1 MQVDTHVHFW
11 EYNQQRDDWM
21 ESMPVL
27 QQNYFPFDL
36 ISTLKENA
44 IDACV
49 AVQASQSEDETTFL
63 VDLANKHP
71 FIKGVVG
78 WIDLQ
83 DPTIEERLNHF
94 SQYAII
100 KGWRHV
106 VQGEPDDFLL
116 RPDFHRGI
124 KALQPLGYT
133 YDILI
138 YAHQLKPAI
147 EFVSHFPEQPFVID
161 HCAKPDV
168 AHQQIHAWKNSMQE
182 IAQVPNVFCKLSGL
196 LTEAKWNEWS
206 DVEFYPYLD
215 VVVDSF
221 GVDRLLFGS
230 DWPVVLVSGGYS
242 KWKNLLENYFSGYSA
257 ADKAKIFGENALR
270 FYHL

>member
-21 ESMPVL
+21 DSMPVL
-27 QQNYFPFDL
+27 QQNYFPSNL
-36 ISTLKENA
+36 VATLEENK
-44 IDACV
+44 IDHCV
-49 AVQASQSEDETTFL
+49 AVQASQSEDETRFL

-83 DPTIEERLNHF
+83 DENIEERLTHF
-94 SQYAII
+94 SHYPII

-116 RPDFHRGI
+116 RPNFQRGI
-124 KALQPLGYT
+124 KALQPFGYT
-133 YDILI
+133 YDLLI
-138 YAHQLKPAI
+138 YHHQLKPAL
-147 EFVSHFPEQPFVID
+147 EFVARFPEQPLVID

-168 AHQQIHAWKNSMQE
+168 AHQQIHDWKNLMLE
-182 IAQVPNVFCKLSGL
+182 IAKAPNVYCKLSGL
-196 LTEAKWNEWS
+196 LTEAKWNEWA
-206 DVEFYPYLD
+206 DADFYPYLD
-215 VVVDSF
+215 VAIEAF
-221 GVDRLLFGS
+221 GIDRLLFGS

-242 KWKNLLENYFSGYSA
+242 KWKNLLENYLSGFSEE
-257 ADKAKIFGENALR
+257 DKAKVFGENAVR

>member
-27 QQNYFPFDL
+27 QQNYFPAKL
-36 ISTLKENA
+36 ISTFQENN

-63 VDLANKHP
+63 IDLANQHP

-83 DPTIEERLNHF
+83 DPNIEARLNHF
-94 SQYAII
+94 SQYPII

-138 YAHQLKPAI
+138 YPHQLKPAI
-147 EFVSHFPEQPFVID
+147 EFVSRFQDQAFVID
-161 HCAKPDV
+161 HCAKPNI
-168 AHQQIHAWKNSMQE
+168 AQHQIQEWKNLMQE
-182 IAQVPNVFCKLSGL
+182 MAQAPNVYCKLSGL

-206 DVEFYPYLD
+206 DVDFYPYLD

-221 GVDRLLFGS
+221 GIDRLLFGS

-257 ADKAKIFGENALR
+257 ADKAKIFGENAIR